1 MNLLRGYEWVKT
13 LLLGRDRNPLDQR
26 VYHQLS
32 LVAFLAWVGLGAD
45 GLSSVCYGPEEA
57 FKVLLDPRLGH
68 HGYLGVL
75 VGLAS
80 ALTVVIIGLSYSQI
94 VEVFPSGGGGYVVA
108 SKLLSP
114 SLGVISGCALLI
126 DYVLTIAVSIAS
138 GADALYS
145 FLPVSWLHTRF
156 ATIIFCV
163 GLLTLLNLRGI
174 RESVQLMVPIFLLF
188 VVTHI
193 FAIGWAFFADAGRAG
208 ALVHQASTQVSALH
222 GQVGL
227 LGLLA
232 LLVRSFG
239 MGAGTYTGI
248 EAVSNALPILREPRV
263 HTARVT
269 MRYMMVSL
277 ALMALGLLI
286 AYWLCD
292 VHPVEGKTLNA
303 VLIERLTAHWNGGV
317 AKTFLYVTLVSEAA
331 ILFIA
336 AQTGFLGGPRVLAS
350 MALDRWVPSFFA
362 TLSDHL
368 VTRNGVLLMSGAAL
382 LVLWVTGGSVTM
394 LVVLYSINV
403 FITFVLSQAGMV
415 RHWWQVRAEEPRW
428 PRKMFINGLGC
439 LVALGILVSMTITKF
454 HEGGWITLV
463 ITGAFVLV
471 ALLIRSYYNAT
482 FRHLERLNNLVE
494 VANAAI
500 AEPEPLPAP
509 PLPPDAKTAVILV
522 GGYNGLGLHTFFAVT
537 RIFKNYFQRFIFVQ
551 VGVVD
556 VGNFKGVA
564 ETERLGQK
572 VEEDLDRYVRFA
584 RSQGLAAEKFS
595 DVSQDVADAIERLA
609 PKITE
614 RYRNAVFFGGQ
625 IVFPEENLLARWF
638 YNFIIFSIQRRL
650 HLLGVP
656 FLVLPIRIEK

>member
-1 MNLLRGYEWVKT
+1 MNLLRGYERLKMV
-13 LLLGRDRNPLDQR
+13 LLGRNRNPLDQR

-57 FKVLLDPRLGH
+57 FKALGQ
-68 HGYLGVL
+68 HGYLGVF
-75 VGLAS
+75 VGLAT

-94 VEVFPSGGGGYVVA
+94 VEVFPSGGGGYVV
-108 SKLLSP
+108 STKLLNP
-114 SLGVISGCALLI
+114 TLGVISGCALLI

-156 ATIIFCV
+156 IAIMFCV
-163 GLLTLLNLRGI
+163 GLLTLLNLRGV
-174 RESVQLMVPIFLLF
+174 RESVQPMVPIFLVF
-188 VVTHI
+188 VLTHI
-193 FAIGWAFFADAGRAG
+193 FAIGWAFFADASHVG
-208 ALVHQASTQVSALH
+208 ALVQQATTQASALH

-227 LGLLA
+227 LGMLA
-232 LLVRSFG
+232 LLVRAYG

-277 ALMALGLLI
+277 AFMALGLLT

-303 VLIERLTAHWNGGV
+303 VLIERLTSNWNGSV

-382 LVLWVTGGSVTM
+382 LVLWATGGSVTM

-403 FITFVLSQAGMV
+403 FITFVLSQAGMI
-415 RHWWQVRAEEPRW
+415 RHWWQERTREPRW
-428 PRKMFINGLGC
+428 RRKLFINGLGG
-439 LVALGILVSMTITKF
+439 LVALGILISMTVTKF
-454 HEGGWITLV
+454 NEGGWVTLL
-463 ITGAFVLV
+463 ITGLFVGV
-471 ALLIRSYYNAT
+471 AHLIRRYYNAT
-482 FRHLERLNNLVE
+482 FQHLKRLDNLVE
-494 VANAAI
+494 VANDALAHT
-500 AEPEPLPAP
+500 PATP
-509 PLPPDAKTAVILV
+509 PTCAPDAKTAVILV
-522 GGYNGLGLHTFFAVT
+522 GGFNGMGLHTTFDVIRLFGECYRSFA
-537 RIFKNYFQRFIFVQ
+537 FVQ
-551 VGVVD
+551 VGVID
-556 VGNFKGVA
+556 VGSFKGQ
-564 ETERLGQK
+564 E
-572 VEEDLDRYVRFA
+572 
-584 RSQGLAAEKFS
+584 
-595 DVSQDVADAIERLA
+595 AIR
-609 PKITE
+609 
-614 RYRNAVFFGGQ
+614 
-625 IVFPEENLLARWF
+625 
-638 YNFIIFSIQRRL
+638 
-650 HLLGVP
+650 HLQEHVP
-656 FLVLPIRIEK
+656 REL

>member
-1 MNLLRGYEWVKT
+1 MNLLRGYDRLKA
-13 LLLGRDRNPLDQR
+13 LLLGRERNPLDQG

-57 FKVLLDPRLGH
+57 FKALGQ
-68 HGYLGVL
+68 HGYLGVF
-75 VGLAS
+75 VGLAT
-80 ALTVVIIGLSYSQI
+80 ALTVFIIGLSYSQI
-94 VEVFPSGGGGYVVA
+94 VEVFPSGGGGYVV
-108 SKLLSP
+108 STKLLTP
-114 SLGVISGCALLI
+114 TLGVISGCALLI

-138 GADALYS
+138 GADALFS
-145 FLPVSWLHTRF
+145 FLPVSWLHARF
-156 ATIIFCV
+156 IAIVFSV
-163 GLLTLLNLRGI
+163 GLLTVLNLRGI
-174 RESVQLMVPIFLLF
+174 RESVQPMVPIFLVF
-188 VVTHI
+188 VLTHV
-193 FAIGWAFFADAGRAG
+193 FAIGWAFFADAGRVGTLVQQATTQAG
-208 ALVHQASTQVSALH
+208 ALH

-227 LGLLA
+227 FGMLA
-232 LLVRSFG
+232 LLVRAYG

-248 EAVSNALPILREPRV
+248 EAVSNALPILREPRIQ
-263 HTARVT
+263 TARVT

-277 ALMALGLLI
+277 ALMALGLLT

-382 LVLWVTGGSVTM
+382 LVLWATGGSVTM

-403 FITFVLSQAGMV
+403 FITFVLSQAGMI
-415 RHWWQVRAEEPRW
+415 RHWWQQRATEPLWR
-428 PRKMFINGLGC
+428 RKLFINGLGC
-439 LVALGILVSMTITKF
+439 LVAVGILLSMTVTKF
-454 HEGGWITLV
+454 FEGGWITLV
-463 ITGAFVLV
+463 LTGVLV
-471 ALLIRSYYNAT
+471 GIAHLIRHYYNTT
-482 FRHLERLNNLVE
+482 FRHLQRLNNLVE
-494 VANAAI
+494 VADAAL
-500 AEPEPLPAP
+500 ALPSVAAPEAP
-509 PLPPDAKTAVILV
+509 PEAKTAVILV

-537 RIFKNYFQRFIFVQ
+537 RIFKLYFQRFVFVQ
-551 VGVVD
+551 IGVVD
-556 VGNFKGVA
+556 VGNFKGIA
-564 ETERLGQK
+564 ETERLQQK
-572 VEEDLDRYVRFA
+572 VAEDLDRYIRFA
-584 RSQGLAAEKFS
+584 RSQGLAADSFS
-595 DVSQDVADAIERLA
+595 AVSQDVADAIEQLA
-609 PKITE
+609 PQITA

-650 HLLGVP
+650 HLLGIP
-656 FLVLPIRIEK
+656 FLVLPIRIDK

>member
-1 MNLLRGYEWVKT
+1 MNLLRGYEWLKT
-13 LLLGRDRNPLDQR
+13 LLLGRERNPLDQR

-57 FKVLLDPRLGH
+57 FKALGQ
-68 HGYLGVL
+68 HGYLGVF
-75 VGLAS
+75 VGLAT
-80 ALTVVIIGLSYSQI
+80 ALTVFIIGLSYSQI
-94 VEVFPSGGGGYVVA
+94 VEVFPSGGGGYVV
-108 SKLLSP
+108 STKLLTP
-114 SLGVISGCALLI
+114 TLGVISGCALLI
-126 DYVLTIAVSIAS
+126 DYVLTIAVSVAS
-138 GADALYS
+138 GADALFS

-156 ATIIFCV
+156 LAIVFSV

-174 RESVQLMVPIFLLF
+174 RESVQPMVPIFLVF
-188 VVTHI
+188 VMTHV
-193 FAIGWAFFADAGRAG
+193 FAIGWAFFADAGHIG
-208 ALVHQASTQVSALH
+208 TLVQQATTQASALH
-222 GQVGL
+222 SQVGL
-227 LGLLA
+227 FGMLA
-232 LLVRSFG
+232 LLVRAYG

-277 ALMALGLLI
+277 ALMALGLLT

-317 AKTFLYVTLVSEAA
+317 AQTFLYVTLVSEAA

-382 LVLWVTGGSVTM
+382 VVLWATGGSVTM

-415 RHWWQVRAEEPRW
+415 RHWWQERAVEPRW
-428 PRKMFINGLGC
+428 RRKLFINGLGC
-439 LVALGILVSMTITKF
+439 LVAFGILISMTITKF
-454 HEGGWITLV
+454 DEGGWITLV
-463 ITGAFVLV
+463 LTGVLV
-471 ALLIRSYYNAT
+471 GIAHLIRLYYNTT
-482 FRHLERLNNLVE
+482 FRHLQRLNNLVE
-494 VANAAI
+494 VADAAL
-500 AEPEPLPAP
+500 ALPTVAAPEV
-509 PLPPDAKTAVILV
+509 PPDAYTAVILV
-522 GGYNGLGLHTFFAVT
+522 GGYNGLGLHTFFAVN
-537 RIFKNYFQRFIFVQ
+537 RIFKKYFQRFVFVQ

-556 VGNFKGVA
+556 VGNFKGIA
-564 ETERLGQK
+564 ETERLQQK
-572 VEEDLDRYVRFA
+572 VAEDLDRYVRFA
-584 RSQGLAAEKFS
+584 HSQGLAATSFGA
-595 DVSQDVADAIERLA
+595 VSQDVADEIERLA
-609 PKITE
+609 PQITAQ
-614 RYRNAVFFGGQ
+614 YRNAVFFGGQ

-650 HLLGVP
+650 HLLGIP